1 MKDDQGSIL
10 VAGIG
15 FMLIGLLA
23 ILLVTNLA
31 QMRLARTSLDAAAD
45 SAALYAV
52 GAIDLVKVYQ
62 DGVSAGVPINESQ
75 ARTRA
80 NGYVAQLR
88 KSSKFRDLKLAKLQV
103 DDERLYV
110 ELSGTID
117 LPFGYLIGKS
127 SAKVSAGAWST
138 HIIAP

>member
-15 FMLIGLLA
+15 FMLIGLLG

-31 QMRLARTSLDAAAD
+31 QVRLARTSLDAAAD
-45 SAALYAV
+45 SAALHAV

-62 DGVSAGVPINESQ
+62 DGVAAGIPIDENT
-75 ARTRA
+75 ARARA
-80 NGYVAQLR
+80 NSYVAQVR
-88 KSSKFRDLKLAKLQV
+88 RTSKFRDLKLAKLTV
-103 DDERLYV
+103 DDDRLYV

-117 LPFGYLIGKS
+117 LPFGYLIGKG